1 MKKTIEELQ
10 AESRERQRKRDE
22 KVFIGKVVEVVRV
35 VKTIIE
41 RIVEVPVI
49 QEKIVYVPEKKEV
62 AVKTEKPAKES
73 KKKLKFNPK
82 AHTGMVDWDKIKH
95 F

>member
-22 KVFIGKVVEVVRV
+22 KVFIEKVVEVVRV
-35 VKTIIE
+35 VETIIE

-49 QEKIVYVPEKKEV
+49 QEKIVYIPENKKV
-62 AVKTEKPAKES
+62 DVKTQKPVKEN

-82 AHTGMVDWDKIKH
+82 AHTGLVDWDKIKH